1 MKKLERFL
9 NRRANW
15 TGSLW
20 LQYLFKTLI
29 FESITGGI
37 LIQTY
42 LDEWVAA
49 RLREAKVK
57 EVVSRGE
64 ARPARYIRLRPA
76 GFPLRDIHKNYPIN
90 INDERLFE
98 IYAKEQ
104 WIGSAV
110 ETGDYLF
117 DQRIIPDFAFKIT
130 KVLPKGEVVLSEDTK
145 IEVEKVGPQRS
156 LESDFVFSDI
166 IGHSAVKDKCKIIM
180 KYLKNPQSF
189 GLWAP
194 RNILFFGQPGTGK
207 TMTAKALA
215 NETNSTLYLI
225 RATDLIGE
233 YVGDSSKRI
242 HELYSTALDFTP
254 AIIFIDELDAIGLD
268 RSYQSVR
275 GDVSEVVNAL
285 LTELEG
291 VQDNRGIVT
300 IAATNNPNML
310 DRALRSRF
318 EEELEFKLPTANERL
333 EILESYAR
341 KLPLK
346 ISANLKEYVRRTEG
360 FSGRDLKDKVLK
372 TALHKAILQ
381 DSGVVTDSHIEAA
394 LKAIP
399 EKSRPPK
406 EMFT

>member
-1 MKKLERFL
+1 
-9 NRRANW
+9 
-15 TGSLW
+15 
-20 LQYLFKTLI
+20 
-29 FESITGGI
+29 
-37 LIQTY
+37 
-42 LDEWVAA
+42 VAT
-49 RLREAKVK
+49 RQREARVK
-57 EVVSRGE
+57 EAVSKGE
-64 ARPARYIRLRPA
+64 ARPARYIRLRPV
-76 GFPLRDIHKNYPIN
+76 GFPLRDIHKSYPIN
-90 INDERLFE
+90 IHDEKLFE

-104 WIGSAV
+104 WIGTAI
-110 ETGDYLF
+110 ENGDYLF
-117 DQRIIPDFAFKIT
+117 DQRIIPDFAFQVT
-130 KVLPKGEVVLSEDTK
+130 RVLPRGEVMLGEETI
-145 IEVEKVGPQRS
+145 IEVEKVEPQK
-156 LESDFVFSDI
+156 LLKYDFVFSDI
-166 IGHSAVKDKCKIIM
+166 IGHETVKNKCKIIM
-180 KYLKNPQSF
+180 KYLKDPQSF

-194 RNILFFGQPGTGK
+194 RNILLFGQPGTGK

-233 YVGDSSKRI
+233 YVGDSSRRI
-242 HELYSTALDFTP
+242 HELYSTASDFTP

-291 VQDNRGIVT
+291 IQDNDGIVT

-318 EEELEFKLPTANERL
+318 EEELEFKLPTEKERL
-333 EILESYAR
+333 EILESYAL

-346 ISANLKEYVRRTEG
+346 ISADLKSYVKRMEG
-360 FSGRDLKDKVLK
+360 FSGRDLKDKILK
-372 TALHKAILQ
+372 TALHRAIFQ
-381 DSGVVTDSHIEAA
+381 DSKEVTDSHIEAA

-399 EKSRPPK
+399 EKSKPPK